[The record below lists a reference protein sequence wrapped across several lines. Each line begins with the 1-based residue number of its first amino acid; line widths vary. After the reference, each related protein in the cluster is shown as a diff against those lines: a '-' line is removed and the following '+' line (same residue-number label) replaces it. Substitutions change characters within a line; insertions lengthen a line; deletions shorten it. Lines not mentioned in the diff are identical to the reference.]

1 MTTIKWWVGFPPGS
15 MHAARLP
22 AQFITNTV
30 TSVCI
35 SWARSRGPVSKV
47 SPCTMELPEYA
58 LKGLQLLADPSHF
71 SDKTFHILVEAA
83 FESLLNPQTDG
94 ATLGKRECCSSLR
107 GRGREDE
114 GLGFFPT
121 DVWVAGRTRLGCSS
135 ANGSLS
141 QCSRMQLQI
150 KIWRHSLFTNRVV
163 LTAALFLSSWRVV
176 HVEPGR
182 FHCCELISW
191 GLIHQDWG
199 PNWTVFCFN

>member
-114 GLGFFPT
+114 GLGFFPHWCVSCRKDT
-121 DVWVAGRTRLGCSS
+121 VG
-135 ANGSLS
+135 
-141 QCSRMQLQI
+141 
-150 KIWRHSLFTNRVV
+150 
-163 LTAALFLSSWRVV
+163 LFLCKRLAVAM
-176 HVEPGR
+176 
-182 FHCCELISW
+182 L
-191 GLIHQDWG
+191 
-199 PNWTVFCFN
+199 PNAVTN